1 MSSWTGIHNKVTGEV
16 VRVPWLNTIQS
27 TKRYLTPNNNNNNE
41 PILHQA
47 QNNTVLLKWLNV
59 INYCLIQILI
69 LFNSLETEHF

>member
-1 MSSWTGIHNKVTGEV
+1 MGSWTGIHNKVTGEV

-27 TKRYLTPNNNNNNE
+27 TKRYLTPNNNNNE